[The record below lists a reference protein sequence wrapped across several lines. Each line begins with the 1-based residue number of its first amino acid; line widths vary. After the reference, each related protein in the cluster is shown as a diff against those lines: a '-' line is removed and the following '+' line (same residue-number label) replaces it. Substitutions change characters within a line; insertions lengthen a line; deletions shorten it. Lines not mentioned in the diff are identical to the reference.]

1 MEVLSANG
9 ISKNFGPLW
18 ANKNITF
25 HVDEGEIVSLLGENG
40 AGKTTLMN
48 ILYGLDQPIPV
59 QYVNYMKQLLLLIE
73 NDKSL
78 CLLQNLG
85 KESLQFLY
93 QEERPIPLLQYLQAL

>member
-1 MEVLSANG
+1 MRNGEAISPWLGVSMEVLSANG

-48 ILYGLDQPIPV
+48 ILYGLYQPTEGYI
-59 QYVNYMKQLLLLIE
+59 KIR
-73 NDKSL
+73 
-78 CLLQNLG
+78 G
-85 KESLQFLY
+85 KE
-93 QEERPIPLLQYLQAL
+93 RRIGIGHP